1 MYVYIC
7 VAVPG
12 RNEHY
17 SVSMKIMFIASV
29 CTLGHCRRSS
39 RLLVPFRTCE
49 TSYGLQNTAHFGIA
63 AYCNIA
69 TSAKISR
76 KDQGKE
82 QFACLDG
89 YFSIFCAHVEQRVKA
104 KGP

>member
-1 MYVYIC
+1 MYVYIY

-17 SVSMKIMFIASV
+17 SVSMNITFSASV
-29 CTLGHCRRSS
+29 YTLGHCRRSS
-39 RLLVPFRTCE
+39 RLLVPLRTCE

-63 AYCNIA
+63 AYCNYCHV
-69 TSAKISR
+69 SKIGR
-76 KDQGKE
+76 KDQDKE

-89 YFSIFCAHVEQRVKA
+89 YFSIFCTLVEQRVKA